1 MYKPNLLKISMQFFA
16 DADAATSDTST
27 SDTSSTTEQAGA
39 STGGGD
45 PEKSTQKADESKEQS
60 KSSELSKEEKAELEE
75 YRKWKESKKT
85 DEEKQ
90 KDALTKTEKARLEAE
105 SKVSD
110 YEAKFLA
117 IKSGV
122 SADNVDD
129 VIALAKSKVTKDV
142 TIEKAITGVLEKY
155 PHFSKNDST
164 STTGTGTQNSE
175 SESVDENKIRK
186 IMGLPIKK

>member
-1 MYKPNLLKISMQFFA
+1 MYKPKLKISMQFFA
-16 DADAATSDTST
+16 DEATDTNT
-27 SDTSSTTEQAGA
+27 SATDTTQKTEQTSA

-45 PEKSTQKADESKEQS
+45 PEVSTQKADESKEQS
-60 KSSELSKEEKAELEE
+60 KLSDEEKTELEE

-90 KDALTKTEKARLEAE
+90 KDALSKAEKARLEAE

-117 IKSGV
+117 VKKGV

-129 VIALAKSKVTKDV
+129 IIALAKLKVTKDV
-142 TIEKAITGVLEKY
+142 TMEKAIVAVIEKY
-155 PHFSKNDST
+155 PHFATTNSD
-164 STTGTGTQNSE
+164 TTGAGTSNSE
-175 SESVDENKIRK
+175 SATVDENKIRK
-186 IMGLPIKK
+186 IMGLPINK

>member
-1 MYKPNLLKISMQFFA
+1 MYKPRLNISMQFFA

-27 SDTSSTTEQAGA
+27 SDTSSTEQASA

-45 PEKSTQKADESKEQS
+45 PEKSTQKTDESKEQS

-85 DEEKQ
+85 EEEKQ
-90 KDALTKTEKARLEAE
+90 KDALSKAEKARLEAE

-129 VIALAKSKVTKDV
+129 VIALAKSKVTKDL
-142 TIEKAITGVLEKY
+142 TMEKAIAAVIEKY
-155 PHFSKNDST
+155 PHFATTTNSD
-164 STTGTGTQNSE
+164 TTGAGTSNSE
-175 SESVDENKIRK
+175 SATVDENKIRK
-186 IMGLPIKK
+186 IMGLPINK

>member
-1 MYKPNLLKISMQFFA
+1 MYKPRLNIGMQFFA
-16 DADAATSDTST
+16 DAATQSDSST
-27 SDTSSTTEQAGA
+27 SDAISTTEQASA

-90 KDALTKTEKARLEAE
+90 KDALSKAEKARLEAE

-117 IKSGV
+117 VKNGV

-129 VIALAKSKVTKDV
+129 FIALAKSKVTKDV
-142 TIEKAITGVLEKY
+142 TMEKAIAAVIEKY
-155 PHFSKNDST
+155 PHFATTTNSD
-164 STTGTGTQNSE
+164 TTGAGTSNSE
-175 SESVDENKIRK
+175 SATVDENKIRK
-186 IMGLPIKK
+186 IMGLPINK

>member
-1 MYKPNLLKISMQFFA
+1 MEKVN
-16 DADAATSDTST
+16 TSILDGSN
-27 SDTSSTTEQAGA
+27 SEASA

-90 KDALTKTEKARLEAE
+90 KDALAKVEKARLEAE

-142 TIEKAITGVLEKY
+142 TLEKAIAAVIEKY
-155 PHFSKNDST
+155 PHFATTNSA
-164 STTGTGTQNSE
+164 TTGAGTSKSE

-186 IMGLPIKK
+186 IMGLPINK

>member
-1 MYKPNLLKISMQFFA
+1 MCKPNLLKISMQFFA

-27 SDTSSTTEQAGA
+27 SDASSIEQASA

-45 PEKSTQKADESKEQS
+45 PEKSTQKTDESKEQS

-85 DEEKQ
+85 NEEKQ
-90 KDALTKTEKARLEAE
+90 KDALTKAEKARLDAE
-105 SKVSD
+105 SKVLD

-129 VIALAKSKVTKDV
+129 VIALAKAKVTDTV
-142 TIEKAITGVLEKY
+142 TLDKAIDEVIKKY
-155 PHFSKNDST
+155 PSFKGEIQT
-164 STTGTGTQNSE
+164 ITTGMKTNNNGSNLSGVE
-175 SESVDENKIRK
+175 AAFLARNPDLK
-186 IMGLPIKK
+186 L

>member
-1 MYKPNLLKISMQFFA
+1 MCKPNLLKISMQFFA

-27 SDTSSTTEQAGA
+27 SDTSSTEQASA

-45 PEKSTQKADESKEQS
+45 PEKSTQKTDESKEQS

-85 DEEKQ
+85 NEEKQ
-90 KDALTKTEKARLEAE
+90 KDALTKAEKARLEAE

-129 VIALAKSKVTKDV
+129 VIALAKAKVTDTV
-142 TIEKAITGVLEKY
+142 TLDKAIDEVIKKY
-155 PHFSKNDST
+155 PSFKGEIQT
-164 STTGTGTQNSE
+164 ITTG
-175 SESVDENKIRK
+175 RK
-186 IMGLPIKK
+186 TNNNGSNLSGVEAAFLARNPDLKL

>member
-1 MYKPNLLKISMQFFA
+1 MCKPNLLKISMQFFA

-27 SDTSSTTEQAGA
+27 SDTSSTEQASA

-90 KDALTKTEKARLEAE
+90 KDALSKAEKARLEAE

-117 IKSGV
+117 LKSGV

-129 VIALAKSKVTKDV
+129 VIALAKAKVTGTV
-142 TIEKAITGVLEKY
+142 TLDKAIDEVIKKY
-155 PHFSKNDST
+155 PSFKGEIQT
-164 STTGTGTQNSE
+164 ITTGMKTNNNSSNLSGVE
-175 SESVDENKIRK
+175 AAFLARNPDLK
-186 IMGLPIKK
+186 L